1 MATALPL
8 QLEGPIMS
16 KTLLIAACGVLLLTA
31 CEQKRAVVAASSPQ
45 TPQPSRNFMLFFAY
59 DQATLGPD
67 NEAVVREA
75 AAAARARSNARVTVA
90 GHADTAATHPTTRF
104 SPSAARRRPGTRWCA
119 TASARPRSRSWP
131 AARRNCWCRPP
142 TACASQRTAASRSW
156 FNEIFAG
163 TAHSVALML
172 FRTASLRLASW
183 SSSETLALQMSM
195 SATEWRGPSHERL
208 I

>member
-8 QLEGPIMS
+8 QLEGPIML

-90 GHADTAATHPTTRF
+90 GHADTAGDAPYNQVLSERRAAATRDALVRDGVSQAAITVVARGKEELLVPTTDRVRE
-104 SPSAARRRPGTRWCA
+104 PKNRRV
-119 TASARPRSRSWP
+119 
-131 AARRNCWCRPP
+131 
-142 TACASQRTAASRSW
+142 
-156 FNEIFAG
+156 EIM
-163 TAHSVALML
+163 V
-172 FRTASLRLASW
+172 
-183 SSSETLALQMSM
+183 Q
-195 SATEWRGPSHERL
+195 
-208 I
+208 